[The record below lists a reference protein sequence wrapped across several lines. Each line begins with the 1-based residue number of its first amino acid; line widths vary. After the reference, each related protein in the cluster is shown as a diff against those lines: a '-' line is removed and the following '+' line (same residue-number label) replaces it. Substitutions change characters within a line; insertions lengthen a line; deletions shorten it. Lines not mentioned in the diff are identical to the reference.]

1 MADQEFNERN
11 PFGFHPVGSH
21 ESAADYSSA
30 VTVTIPTGADRF
42 MIQTITQNVRFTLDG
57 TTPTTTKGFRV
68 TAGRDPIIFP
78 LANETSL
85 KIIEEAATAVVELQ
99 FGF

>member
-1 MADQEFNERN
+1 MTHEFDNN
-11 PFGFHPVGSH
+11 TAFSFHPLGAH
-21 ESAADYSSA
+21 QSATDYSSA

-42 MIQTITQNVRFTLDG
+42 MIQTVTQNIRFTLDG
-57 TTPTTTKGFRV
+57 TAPTTTKGFQIK
-68 TAGRDPIIFP
+68 AGEYPGVFP
-78 LANETSL
+78 LHNESVL